1 MSDISDLNLQIDELE
16 EKRFQMER
24 SLGIDKAKL
33 EKDIKAYTLTYN
45 DLVESIGVAKT
56 SLATIQRSADSL
68 NVDISNQQAIARQD
82 TDKLQAELDNKEKA
96 FNDNVES
103 TIIKLTRREKKLEG
117 IENDIM
123 LKDNEFKRIADDM
136 ERREKDIADVTDKN
150 IELVKTIVEKS
161 DQNTKD
167 ADNNAKVKADIDEQ
181 GRATADRD
189 KQSTLKSKEIEEMLS
204 DAKIKHTKALL
215 LKAEYVAELE
225 VLDTRG
231 RIVSAQTKQNKLD
244 KQKLADGFR
253 LLRDRQGLLA
263 RNIKSAKVKGVVV

>member
-204 DAKIKHTKALL
+204 DAKIKHSKALL

-225 VLDTRG
+225 LLDTRG

>member
-181 GRATADRD
+181 ERATADRD

>member
-24 SLGIDKAKL
+24 SLGIDRAKL

-204 DAKIKHTKALL
+204 DAKIKHSKALL

-225 VLDTRG
+225 LLDTRG

>member
-123 LKDNEFKRIADDM
+123 LKNNEFKRIADDM

-204 DAKIKHTKALL
+204 DAKIKHSKALS

-225 VLDTRG
+225 LLDTRG

-263 RNIKSAKVKGVVV
+263 RNIKSAKAKGVVV